1 MYIDV
6 HCHLDLLG
14 NIEKII
20 ERAKKLDIEIIVAN
34 GINHETNRKILE
46 LCEKFPIVKAALG
59 IYPIDALKMSHKGL
73 NEEINFIKQ
82 NKDKISAIG
91 EVGLDFKESDEIKE
105 QEKNFLKFIALSKEL
120 DKPLII
126 HSRKAEDRCIEI
138 LEKTMAKKVIMHCF
152 CGTKKAIK
160 RIAENGWFL
169 SVPANVN
176 YNIQF
181 QELVKETPIEH
192 LLCETD
198 SPFLHPEKGANNSP
212 ENVIVSYKK
221 IAELKNLSLK
231 DVEKK
236 IENNYYRLFGK

>member
-6 HCHLDLLG
+6 HCHLDLLD

-20 ERAKKLDIEIIVAN
+20 ARAEKLGIGIIVAN
-34 GINHETNRKILE
+34 SVNYETNRKILE
-46 LCEKFPIVKAALG
+46 LSAKFPIVKAALG
-59 IYPIDALKMSHKGL
+59 VYPIDALKMSSKGL
-73 NEEINFIKQ
+73 NEEINFIRQ

-91 EVGLDFKESDEIKE
+91 EVGLDFKESDERKE
-105 QEKNFLKFIALSKEL
+105 QEENLMKFIALSKEL

-126 HSRKAEDRCIEI
+126 HSRKAEDRCIEL
-138 LEKTMAKKVIMHCF
+138 LERTMAKKVIMHCF

-160 RIAENGWFL
+160 KIAENGWFL

-176 YNIQF
+176 HSIQF

-192 LLCETD
+192 LFCETD
-198 SPFLHPEKGANNSP
+198 SPFLHPEKGSGNSP

-236 IENNYYRLFGK
+236 IEDNYNKLFIK

>member
-6 HCHLDLLG
+6 HCHLDLLE
-14 NIEKII
+14 NTEKII
-20 ERAKKLDIEIIVAN
+20 ERAKKLGIGIIVAN
-34 GINHETNRKILE
+34 SVNHETNRKILE

-91 EVGLDFKESDEIKE
+91 EVGLDFKESDETKE
-105 QEKNFLKFIALSKEL
+105 QEANFLKFIALSKEL

-126 HSRKAEDRCIEI
+126 HSRKAEDRCIEL
-138 LEKTMAKKVIMHCF
+138 LEKAMAKKVIMHCF
-152 CGTKKAIK
+152 SGSKKAIK
-160 RIAENGWFL
+160 RIIENGWFL
-169 SVPANVN
+169 SVPANVK

-181 QELVKETPIEH
+181 QELVRETPIEH
-192 LLCETD
+192 LFCETD
-198 SPFLHPEKGANNSP
+198 SPFLHPEKSGENSP
-212 ENVIVSYKK
+212 ENVIISYKK
-221 IAELKNLSLK
+221 IAELKNLNLK

-236 IENNYYRLFGK
+236 IESNYSRLFVK